1 METPSQRAATT
12 RRIRKR
18 AAQWQGLARPAP
30 ADLADKLQEH
40 LTEASRAT
48 WTRPPLSAEAVAWKQ
63 LEYLGEAYSY
73 LNRARRAGK
82 VAPGYI
88 GGLRLARTG
97 TAALLDALSRFAIEP
112 APSRAPTIEAGDL
125 IENGGALARVV
136 RVRSDASRYLFH
148 LEGGAVVAVAN
159 DEEIPA
165 IRPADFRVWND
176 ERKAREDAE
185 RERQDAARER
195 ILSNFHAAF
204 LPAWQARDWQAVR
217 GAISACYA
225 AWPETGNRFGKARD
239 FVKWQIARITG
250 QPHDRR
256 QTGTGRKTGAW
267 ADMGFKGHMR
277 REGVLCGRLAWLRGL
292 PGYDP
297 SDRREAVKVRR
308 TWGDVVFV
316 SGASLRGE
324 RWGDW
329 VTGLTAQG
337 RPSSRAKMVH
347 CDTIAEILPAKPARK
362 VDATDAPERCRRT
375 MDLPLAA

>member
-1 METPSQRAATT
+1 METPAQRAATT

-18 AAQWQGLARPAP
+18 AEQWKSLARPAP

-40 LTEASRAT
+40 LADASRAT

-63 LEYLGEAYSY
+63 LEYLTEAYSY

-125 IENGGALARVV
+125 IESGGALARVV

-165 IRPADFRVWND
+165 IRPADFKVWNE
-176 ERKAREDAE
+176 ERKAREREESERRDAVHK
-185 RERQDAARER
+185 R
-195 ILSNFHAAF
+195 IMAEFQAAF

-297 SDRREAVKVRR
+297 SDRREAVKVRLR
-308 TWGDVVFV
+308 WGGDAWVC
-316 SGASLRGE
+316 GASLRGA

-329 VTGLTAQG
+329 IERLNAQG
-337 RPSSRAKMVH
+337 KPSNRTKPVH
-347 CDTIAEILPAKPARK
+347 CDLIAEILPAKPARK

-375 MDLPLAA
+375 MELPLAA